1 MTKKHVPL
9 LGAHIS
15 SAGGLATVFERAAS
29 IGCTTLQLFTKSNR
43 QWAAKNL
50 TKEQI
55 TEFKAT
61 QKNCAIKPLVAHAGY
76 LINCGSSD
84 PDIARK
90 SLNSLRDELNRCDEL
105 EIPCLVLHPGSCGK
119 SSREVCLEN
128 LIKSLDTALVDTS
141 TTLAIELMA
150 GQGNGL
156 GNTLEELGIIYHG
169 VKHHAKLGVCVD
181 TCHAFATG
189 YDLSNPEGYKAF
201 WHTFDKELGVKTL
214 KVIHLNDS
222 KKALGSHV
230 DRHENI
236 GKGVMGLEAFRLIMN
251 DKNLQN
257 VPKILETPPGDL
269 ETYKK
274 DMETLLQLIK

>member
-1 MTKKHVPL
+1 MTKKHAPL

-15 SAGGLATVFERAAS
+15 AAGGLANVFERAAS

-55 TEFKAT
+55 DAFKQARK
-61 QKNCAIKPLVAHAGY
+61 QYAIEPLVAHAGY
-76 LINCGSSD
+76 LINCGSSAAE
-84 PDIARK
+84 IAHK
-90 SLNSLRDELNRCDEL
+90 SYVSLCDELKRCDEL
-105 EIPCLVLHPGSCGK
+105 GIPYLVLHPGSCGK
-119 SSREVCLEN
+119 SSREECLETV
-128 LIKSLDTALVDTS
+128 IKTLDKALAETS
-141 TTLAIELMA
+141 TTLVIELMA

-156 GNTLEELGIIYHG
+156 GNTLEELGTIYHAI
-169 VKHHAKLGVCVD
+169 KHHAKLGICVD

-189 YDLSNPEGYKAF
+189 YDLSSPEGYKTF
-201 WHTFDKELGVKTL
+201 WHTFDKEIGL
-214 KVIHLNDS
+214 KALNVIHLNDS
-222 KKALGSHV
+222 KKGLGSHV

-251 DKNLQN
+251 DKRLQD

-274 DMETLLQLIK
+274 DMETLLKLMD